1 MDPPIEDIL
10 VKLVSLAIFRIIER
24 AEEQFERVQI
34 QYQLELLCR
43 QSGVKYSSLKF
54 ASWSIGHDF
63 MGSSALRFRRHAAYL
78 PVGRDSSAADM
89 FVHSLL
95 AICELSSIKDDRLA
109 ARLRS
114 RKLIV
119 LIINTSHLP
128 LNSISCKL
136 SLQSLKNLLECNAFH
151 PSDLPDPYRD
161 IGELVIIMV
170 ACIINDVH
178 NVSQYF
184 CFCGKV
190 YFIM

>member
-1 MDPPIEDIL
+1 MDPPIEDIVL
-10 VKLVSLAIFRIIER
+10 KLISLAIFHIIER

-34 QYQLELLCR
+34 KYQLELLCR
-43 QSGVKYSSLKF
+43 QSGVEYSSLKF

-63 MGSSALRFRRHAAYL
+63 MGSSSAMRFRRHAAYL

-95 AICELSSIKDDRLA
+95 AICELSSIKDDRLV

-114 RKLIV
+114 RKLVV

-161 IGELVIIMV
+161 IGELAIIMV

-178 NVSQYF
+178 NVSQYY
-184 CFCGKV
+184 FCGKV
-190 YFIM
+190 FFIM

>member
-10 VKLVSLAIFRIIER
+10 VKLISLAIFRIIER

-63 MGSSALRFRRHAAYL
+63 MGSSAMRFRRHAAYL
-78 PVGRDSSAADM
+78 PVGRDSSA
-89 FVHSLL
+89 
-95 AICELSSIKDDRLA
+95 
-109 ARLRS
+109 RLRS
-114 RKLIV
+114 RKLVV

-184 CFCGKV
+184 CGKE